1 MRETGYHLRFREKVT
16 FFFFNYGCFGFYLKF
31 GKKKKNKPGK
41 LFHSGRNAPS
51 SKTSD
56 ETRGSSCAGFVFL
69 VENIPKTTPEGCF
82 DQKSA
87 CTRRGLAQGASLLC
101 QGKGGGG
108 GTQPVPKSPPVG
120 RRCPGTGDP
129 LSPIDPLPECQ
140 KGL

>member
-1 MRETGYHLRFREKVT
+1 MRETGYHLRFREKVR
-16 FFFFNYGCFGFYLKF
+16 FFFFKLWLLRVLFKIW
-31 GKKKKNKPGK
+31 KKKPGK
-41 LFHSGRNAPS
+41 LFHNGRNAPS

-69 VENIPKTTPEGCF
+69 VGNIPKTTPEGCF